1 MRDTQVRKL
10 FDTVARGYDMQNS
23 VLSLGIDILW
33 RKTLAERLP
42 AGRPILVLDAAC
54 GTAEVCMEILRRR
67 PLARVLGADFS
78 PGMLAVG
85 REKALRRGLIAD
97 SAGHEATRSG
107 QRLHLVAADAR
118 NLPLPDACCD
128 AVTIAFGIRNIEKR
142 ALALREFRRV
152 LKPGGQ
158 LLVMEF
164 SLPSNPVLRT
174 LYRLYF
180 DHVLPPF
187 GNWLSGTDYAYTYL
201 MTSVHAFPGPE
212 AFCAEIAAAGFS
224 GVGQTPLCAGVARIH
239 HGITS

>member
-54 GTAEVCMEILRRR
+54 GTAEVSMEILRRR

-85 REKALRRGLIAD
+85 REKALRRAPAGTGAD
-97 SAGHEATRSG
+97 
-107 QRLHLVAADAR
+107 RLHLVAADAR

-128 AVTIAFGIRNIEKR
+128 AVTIAFGIRNIEER